1 MIAIRNEAVKS
12 RRASAGSTLARMLES
27 RASTWKVMPHDH
39 AHDHHHDDDHGD
51 RGHDDHGHS
60 HAHAHAGN
68 ERSVGIAAALTG
80 GFMIAEI
87 VGGILAGSLALL
99 ADAGHMLTDF
109 ASLALAWLGFRLT
122 RRPADWRRTYGFD
135 RFAVLVAFVNGIA
148 LFAIAV
154 WICVEAARR
163 FTAPVEVL
171 GGPML
176 WIAALGLAVNVL
188 VFLILRSGDHD
199 NLNIRAAVL
208 HVIGDL
214 LGSVAAVVAA
224 LVIIATG
231 WTPIDPLL
239 SMLVAL
245 IILRSA
251 WRVVADSGHI
261 LLEGTPRG
269 FDSRAVQ
276 DDLRAA
282 LPFVLDV
289 HHVHAWSIS
298 QERPMVTLHASI
310 AEDTNSA
317 HAVREI
323 KRMLAKHFRITHAT
337 VEIEYGACGDDGGA
351 HRAC

>member
-1 MIAIRNEAVKS
+1 
-12 RRASAGSTLARMLES
+12 
-27 RASTWKVMPHDH
+27 MPHSHTHAHHDDEHEQDH
-39 AHDHHHDDDHGD
+39 AHH
-51 RGHDDHGHS
+51 HGH
-60 HAHAHAGN
+60 AAN
-68 ERSVGIAAALTG
+68 ERSVGIAAGLTG
-80 GFMIAEI
+80 AFMVAEI
-87 VGGILAGSLALL
+87 VGGVLAGSLALL

-135 RFAVLVAFVNGIA
+135 RFAVVVAFVNGIA
-148 LFAIAV
+148 LFAIAA
-154 WICVEAARR
+154 WIIVEAAQRLH
-163 FTAPVEVL
+163 APIAVL

-176 WIAALGLAVNVL
+176 WIAITGLAVNVGAFL
-188 VFLILRSGDHD
+188 VLRTGDKD

-224 LVIIATG
+224 LVILATG

-239 SMLVAL
+239 SIVVAL

-261 LLEGTPRG
+261 LLEGSPPHV
-269 FDSRAVQ
+269 DSRALR

-310 AEDTNSA
+310 AAGTDSA
-317 HAVREI
+317 LAVREI
-323 KRMLAKHFRITHAT
+323 KRLLAEHFRITHAT
-337 VEIEYGACGDDGGA
+337 VEIEYDACGDDPQ
-351 HRAC
+351 RSAC